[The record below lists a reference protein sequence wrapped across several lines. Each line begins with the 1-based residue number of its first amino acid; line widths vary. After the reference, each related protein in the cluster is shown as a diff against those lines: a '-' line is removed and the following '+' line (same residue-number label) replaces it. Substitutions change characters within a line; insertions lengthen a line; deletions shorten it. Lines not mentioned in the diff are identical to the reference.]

1 MNTQSSKKFGVG
13 IVGVGNWGRYGHIP
27 VLRLLPNYEI
37 VAVASRRE
45 EYGKQLANE
54 FGIPHVFREPAELI
68 GHPNVNLVVVL
79 PPAPQHAALVRAA
92 IAAGKDVYCEWP
104 LTTTVADTEDLLNR
118 AEKAAVRHAVGLQL
132 RRAPT
137 PPYPPDLLP
146 HA

>member
-1 MNTQSSKKFGVG
+1 MVTFLYSGSS
-13 IVGVGNWGRYGHIP
+13 
-27 VLRLLPNYEI
+27 PNYEI

-92 IAAGKDVYCEWP
+92 TAAGKDVYCEWP
-104 LTTTVADTEDLLNR
+104 LTTTVADTEDLLDR
-118 AEKAAVRHAVGLQL
+118 AEKAGVRHAVGL
-132 RRAPT
+132 
-137 PPYPPDLLP
+137 
-146 HA
+146 HH

>member
-79 PPAPQHAALVRAA
+79 PPAPQHAALVPAA
-92 IAAGKDVYCEWP
+92 IAAGKDVYCEAP
-104 LTTTVADTEDLLNR
+104 LTTTAADTEDLPTPSYNT
-118 AEKAAVRHAVGLQL
+118 AVR
-132 RRAPT
+132 
-137 PPYPPDLLP
+137 PP
-146 HA
+146 

>member
-68 GHPNVNLVVVL
+68 GHPNVK
-79 PPAPQHAALVRAA
+79 PAFDTPWDCNAGWARARATSA
-92 IAAGKDVYCEWP
+92 IYWQKVMLG
-104 LTTTVADTEDLLNR
+104 R
-118 AEKAAVRHAVGLQL
+118 F
-132 RRAPT
+132 APFECT
-137 PPYPPDLLP
+137 SV
-146 HA
+146 

>member
-1 MNTQSSKKFGVG
+1 MVTFLYSGSS
-13 IVGVGNWGRYGHIP
+13 
-27 VLRLLPNYEI
+27 PNYEI

-92 IAAGKDVYCEWP
+92 TAAGKDV
-104 LTTTVADTEDLLNR
+104 
-118 AEKAAVRHAVGLQL
+118 
-132 RRAPT
+132 
-137 PPYPPDLLP
+137 
-146 HA
+146 